1 MSNRTFK
8 ASRMSNQDKRDVN
21 HREGVSH
28 SSREPSLRG
37 DMPES
42 LRKAGSVCSPFD
54 HARDPWLSKQLKAE
68 RQTEAKRRES
78 GDGAKMVKLHKPF
91 PELKPKHDLTQ
102 IRKTFNK
109 SWMQEAHAARMA
121 QFDEQ
126 AQHMRDQAAN
136 EHQAEHTAPK
146 LERTR

>member
-8 ASRMSNQDKRDVN
+8 PSRMSNQDKRGLN
-21 HREGVSH
+21 HRESVSH
-28 SSREPSLRG
+28 SSRDHSLRC

-42 LRKAGSVCSPFD
+42 LRKAGPVRRPFD

-68 RQTEAKRRES
+68 RQTEAQRRES
-78 GDGAKMVKLHKPF
+78 GDGSKMVALQKPF
-91 PELKPKHDLTQ
+91 PQLKPKHDLTQ

-121 QFDEQ
+121 QFDKQ
-126 AQHMRDQAAN
+126 ARHIRDQAAN
-136 EHQAEHTAPK
+136 EYQPELSAPK